1 MTNLSE
7 KSQELLN
14 RIYQGETIISDGGTG
29 TYLQKN
35 GLEPGGCP
43 EEFNVS
49 HPEVIKKMAREY
61 FEAGSDMVLTNSF
74 GGSVFRQK
82 HYGFEDSVFKFNKL
96 AAQLAKSQA
105 PEHGFVC
112 GSLGPTGEFLLPLGL
127 VSNQEMYDSFKNQAL
142 ALEEGGADC
151 VVIETMLDIDETS
164 IAIQAV
170 RENTSMLAMAT
181 MTFDLGPRG
190 FFTMMGVT
198 PEDAAKKLEQSGA
211 QVIGANCGNGIERMI
226 EIASKMRNSTD
237 QPMMINCNAGIPSLV
252 SGKIL
257 YPETPEY
264 MAEQFIKLK
273 DVGVNIIGGCCGTS
287 PEHIKALSDA
297 IKK

>member
-252 SGKIL
+252 SGEIL

-264 MAEQFIKLK
+264 MAEQFMKLK

-297 IKK
+297 INK

>member
-1 MTNLSE
+1 MTNLSD

-14 RIYQGETIISDGGTG
+14 RIYEGETIISDGGTG

-252 SGKIL
+252 SGEIL

-264 MAEQFIKLK
+264 MAEQFMKLK

-287 PEHIKALSDA
+287 PEHIKALSNA
-297 IKK
+297 INK

>member
-1 MTNLSE
+1 MTNLSD

-14 RIYQGETIISDGGTG
+14 RIYEGETIISDGGTG

-112 GSLGPTGEFLLPLGL
+112 GSLGPTGEFLRPLGL

-164 IAIQAV
+164 IALQAV

-237 QPMMINCNAGIPSLV
+237 KPMMINCNAGIPSLV
-252 SGKIL
+252 SGEIL

-264 MAEQFIKLK
+264 MAEQFMKLK

-287 PEHIKALSDA
+287 PEHIKALSNA
-297 IKK
+297 INK

>member
-1 MTNLSE
+1 MTNLSD

-252 SGKIL
+252 SGEIL

-264 MAEQFIKLK
+264 MAEQFMKLK

-297 IKK
+297 INK

>member
-1 MTNLSE
+1 MTNLSD

-14 RIYQGETIISDGGTG
+14 RIYEGETIISDGGTG

-49 HPEVIKKMAREY
+49 HPEVIKNRARDY

-82 HYGFEDSVFKFNKL
+82 HYGFEESVFKFNKL
-96 AAQLAKSQA
+96 AAELAKSQA
-105 PEHGFVC
+105 PKNGFVC
-112 GSLGPTGEFLLPLGL
+112 GSLGPTGEFLVPLGL
-127 VSNQEMYDSFKNQAL
+127 ISNQEMYDSFKNQAL
-142 ALEEGGADC
+142 ALEAGGADC
-151 VVIETMLDIDETS
+151 VVIETMLDVDETS

-170 RENTSMLAMAT
+170 RENTNMLAMAT

-198 PEDAAKKLEQSGA
+198 PEDAAKRLEQSGA

-226 EIASKMRNSTD
+226 EISSKMRDSTD
-237 QPMMINCNAGIPSLV
+237 KPMMVSCNAGIPSLV
-252 SGKIL
+252 SGEIL
-257 YPETPEY
+257 YPESPEF
-264 MAEQFIKLK
+264 MAEQLMKLK

-287 PEHIKALSDA
+287 PEHIKALSHA
-297 IKK
+297 INK

>member
-211 QVIGANCGNGIERMI
+211 QVI
-226 EIASKMRNSTD
+226 
-237 QPMMINCNAGIPSLV
+237 
-252 SGKIL
+252 
-257 YPETPEY
+257 
-264 MAEQFIKLK
+264 
-273 DVGVNIIGGCCGTS
+273 
-287 PEHIKALSDA
+287 
-297 IKK
+297 

>member
-112 GSLGPTGEFLLPLGL
+112 GSLGPTGEFLRPLGL

-252 SGKIL
+252 SGEIL

-264 MAEQFIKLK
+264 MAEQFMKLK
-273 DVGVNIIGGCCGTS
+273 MW
-287 PEHIKALSDA
+287 E
-297 IKK
+297 

>member
-14 RIYQGETIISDGGTG
+14 RIYEGETIISDGGTG

-112 GSLGPTGEFLLPLGL
+112 GSLGPTGEFLRPLGL

-164 IAIQAV
+164 IALQAV

-237 QPMMINCNAGIPSLV
+237 KPMMINCNAGIPSLV
-252 SGKIL
+252 SGEIL

-264 MAEQFIKLK
+264 MAEQFMKLK

-297 IKK
+297 INK

>member
-1 MTNLSE
+1 MTNLSD

-14 RIYQGETIISDGGTG
+14 RIYEGETIISDGGTG

-237 QPMMINCNAGIPSLV
+237 KPMMINCNAGIPSLV
-252 SGKIL
+252 SGEIL

-264 MAEQFIKLK
+264 MAEQFMKLK

-297 IKK
+297 INK

>member
-252 SGKIL
+252 SGEIL

-264 MAEQFIKLK
+264 MAEQFMKLK
-273 DVGVNIIGGCCGTS
+273 MW
-287 PEHIKALSDA
+287 E
-297 IKK
+297 

>member
-1 MTNLSE
+1 MTNLSD

-14 RIYQGETIISDGGTG
+14 RIHNGETIIADGGTG
-29 TYLQKN
+29 TYLQNN

-49 HPEVIKKMAREY
+49 HPEVIKKMARDY

-74 GGSVFRQK
+74 GGSIFRQK
-82 HYGFEDSVFKFNKL
+82 HYGFEESVFKFNKL

-105 PEHGFVC
+105 PEQGFVC

-142 ALEEGGADC
+142 ALEAGGADC

-164 IAIQAV
+164 IALQAV

>member
-252 SGKIL
+252 SGEIL

-264 MAEQFIKLK
+264 MAEQFMKLK
-273 DVGVNIIGGCCGTS
+273 DVGVNIIGGCCGTG

-297 IKK
+297 INK

>member
-1 MTNLSE
+1 MTNLSD

-14 RIYQGETIISDGGTG
+14 RIYEGETIISDGGTG

-112 GSLGPTGEFLLPLGL
+112 GSLGPTGEFLRPLGL

-164 IAIQAV
+164 IALQAV

-226 EIASKMRNSTD
+226 EIASKKRNSTD
-237 QPMMINCNAGIPSLV
+237 KPMMINCNAGIPSLV
-252 SGKIL
+252 SGEIL

-264 MAEQFIKLK
+264 MAEQFMKLK

-297 IKK
+297 INK

>member
-1 MTNLSE
+1 MKTLSN

-14 RIYQGETIISDGGTG
+14 RISQGETIISDGGTG

-43 EEFNVS
+43 EEFNDS
-49 HPEVIKKMAREY
+49 NPEVIKKMAREY

-82 HYGFEDSVFKFNKL
+82 HYGFEEYVFKFNKL
-96 AAQLAKSQA
+96 AAQHAKSQA
-105 PEHGFVC
+105 PKHGFVC
-112 GSLGPTGEFLLPLGL
+112 GSLGPTGEFLEPLGT

-164 IAIQAV
+164 IAINAV
-170 RENTSMLAMAT
+170 RENTNMLAMAS
-181 MTFDLGPRG
+181 MTFDKGPKG

-198 PEDAAKKLEQSGA
+198 PEDAAKRLQESGA
-211 QVIGANCGNGIERMI
+211 QIIGANCGNGIENMI
-226 EIASKMRNSTD
+226 EISSKMRESTD
-237 QPMMINCNAGIPSLV
+237 RPMIVHCNAGIPSLV
-252 SGKIL
+252 SGEIL
-257 YPETPEY
+257 YPESPEY
-264 MAEQFIKLK
+264 MAEQFIKLIE
-273 DVGVNIIGGCCGTS
+273 VGVNIVGGCCGTS
-287 PEHIKALSDA
+287 PEHIKALFNA
-297 IKK
+297 INK

>member
-112 GSLGPTGEFLLPLGL
+112 GSLGPTGEFLRPLGL

-252 SGKIL
+252 SGEIL

-264 MAEQFIKLK
+264 MAEQFMKLK

-297 IKK
+297 INK

>member
-1 MTNLSE
+1 MTNLSD

-14 RIYQGETIISDGGTG
+14 RIYEGETIISDGGTG

-112 GSLGPTGEFLLPLGL
+112 GSLGPTGEFLRPLGL

-164 IAIQAV
+164 IALQAV

-237 QPMMINCNAGIPSLV
+237 KPMMINCNAGIPSLV
-252 SGKIL
+252 SGEIL

-264 MAEQFIKLK
+264 MAEQFMKLK
-273 DVGVNIIGGCCGTS
+273 DVGVNIIVGCCCTS
-287 PEHIKALSDA
+287 PDHIKALSNA
-297 IKK
+297 INK

>member
-1 MTNLSE
+1 MTNLSD

-14 RIYQGETIISDGGTG
+14 RIYEGETIISDGGTG

-112 GSLGPTGEFLLPLGL
+112 GSLGPTGEFLRPLGL

-164 IAIQAV
+164 IALQAV

-237 QPMMINCNAGIPSLV
+237 KPMMINCNAGIPSLV
-252 SGKIL
+252 SGEIL

-264 MAEQFIKLK
+264 MAEQFMKLK

-297 IKK
+297 INK

>member
-1 MTNLSE
+1 MTNLSD

-14 RIYQGETIISDGGTG
+14 RIYEGETIISDGGTG

-112 GSLGPTGEFLLPLGL
+112 GSLGPTGEFLRPLGL

-164 IAIQAV
+164 IALQAV

-252 SGKIL
+252 SGEIL

-264 MAEQFIKLK
+264 MAEQFMKLK

-287 PEHIKALSDA
+287 PEHIKALSNA
-297 IKK
+297 INK